1 MHPTEGCCYL
11 FRVKSHSLFI
21 ADASL
26 CTDIQ
31 VRFTEAFRVITY
43 SSLLKR
49 SPPNTPPSGLQR
61 VICVLLECYVV
72 RYHTP

>member
-1 MHPTEGCCYL
+1 MHPTEGCCYH

-31 VRFTEAFRVITY
+31 VRFTEAAIVV
-43 SSLLKR
+43 
-49 SPPNTPPSGLQR
+49 NNA
-61 VICVLLECYVV
+61 ICKKES
-72 RYHTP
+72 T